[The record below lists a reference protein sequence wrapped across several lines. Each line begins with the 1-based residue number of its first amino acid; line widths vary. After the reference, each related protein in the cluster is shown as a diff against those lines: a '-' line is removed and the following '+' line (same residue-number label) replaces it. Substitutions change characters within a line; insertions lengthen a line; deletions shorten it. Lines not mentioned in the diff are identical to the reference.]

1 MAGEQ
6 RTTPSSPCAIQL
18 IASRG
23 VSLSAFSCAGP
34 PSSGRTAYGRPAQC
48 TCPPPFAA
56 SRPHLRNRGE
66 AIGRSRSTAA
76 AVASEEIVGAR
87 SVTKCG
93 GRKSHDQRRK
103 SRSKYSIFFGHFSR
117 RCQLRTS
124 RTCSKVNSRYVVATF
139 HSSIHPRPT
148 HCARG
153 SRQTRGRC
161 DSERWAPGLSSP
173 VCCDML
179 KGVPNLCLNRGCPL
193 NNTGVISQSPL
204 GYRGCGYCTL

>member
-66 AIGRSRSTAA
+66 AIRWPQSYDSHRSRRGNRRRSGPSQSAA
-76 AVASEEIVGAR
+76 GVNRTTSAGDPAR
-87 SVTKCG
+87 NISF
-93 GRKSHDQRRK
+93 
-103 SRSKYSIFFGHFSR
+103 FFGHFSR

-124 RTCSKVNSRYVVATF
+124 RKCSKVNSRYVVATF

-161 DSERWAPGLSSP
+161 DSDVTVNGGPLACPP
-173 VCCDML
+173 
-179 KGVPNLCLNRGCPL
+179 LCA
-193 NNTGVISQSPL
+193 VI
-204 GYRGCGYCTL
+204 C

>member
-1 MAGEQ
+1 MWWSLQARVAVRRGRHDLAGEGRVAGEQ

-93 GRKSHDQRRK
+93 GRKSHDPQCQK
-103 SRSKYSIFFGHFSR
+103 SHDPQG
-117 RCQLRTS
+117 
-124 RTCSKVNSRYVVATF
+124 
-139 HSSIHPRPT
+139 
-148 HCARG
+148 
-153 SRQTRGRC
+153 
-161 DSERWAPGLSSP
+161 DSERWAPSLSSP

-179 KGVPNLCLNRGCPL
+179 KGVPNLCLN
-193 NNTGVISQSPL
+193 
-204 GYRGCGYCTL
+204 

>member
-1 MAGEQ
+1 M
-6 RTTPSSPCAIQL
+6 
-18 IASRG
+18 
-23 VSLSAFSCAGP
+23 SAFSCAGP

-66 AIGRSRSTAA
+66 AIRWPQSYDSHRSRR
-76 AVASEEIVGAR
+76 GNRRR
-87 SVTKCG
+87 SGPSKCG
-93 GRKSHDQRRK
+93 GRKSYDQRAK
-103 SRSKYSIFFGHFSR
+103 SRSKYFIFFGHFSR